1 MELMEQVDTGYCE
14 IKIKGKLE
22 SRWVDWFDLMK
33 VSSDDHVTVVS
44 GVVPD
49 QAALQGLM
57 EKISMLGLSI
67 ISINFSSAVRDG
79 EGGP

>member
-1 MELMEQVDTGYCE
+1 MELIEQADKGYCE

-22 SRWVDWFDLMK
+22 PRWVDWFDLMR

-57 EKISMLGLSI
+57 EKISVLGMSI
-67 ISINFSSAVRDG
+67 ISINFSSAVSDG
-79 EGGP
+79 DGGP